1 VHILV
6 LQTKCLSRAQTNSVQ
21 ITLSLGFLFDW
32 LCKNS
37 VAISDT
43 FLIESLFIIMSQLL
57 FINKYFQ
64 FFARSNLSATFQA
77 RVTIS

>member
-1 VHILV
+1 VPEQSSNKLCSNNAELRLIIYYV
-6 LQTKCLSRAQTNSVQ
+6 C
-21 ITLSLGFLFDW
+21 FLFDW
-32 LCKNS
+32 LCKNI

-43 FLIESLFIIMSQLL
+43 FLIESLLIIMSQLL